1 MTTEPARDARFELHG
16 GRAVQLHA
24 SGFSHPADGA
34 QRFTPYRE
42 LIHVSAVGRGLRI
55 AEQHGCH
62 WLLRRAFVEPGA
74 LEALAEALR
83 ERVRALPEGAE
94 LAARQLA
101 LDRRQA
107 ARVRPRVGLVL
118 AGVCI
123 ALQLAATFQP
133 SLLLEGEYY
142 RGALGL
148 AGEPWRLVTA
158 QLLHA
163 NWVHLGLNAL
173 GLLVLGGLLERQVG
187 SVRTTLV
194 FGASALGSML
204 GCVVARYELVLGASG
219 LVSGAVGGLL
229 ALELRRPDL
238 LPGLL
243 RLSRRLV
250 IGALIAEFVLLS
262 FLPNVAHAA
271 HIGGLL
277 AGALCALATAPRDAF
292 SFDVGRTARAA
303 CAGVLALSLVAL
315 GAFGYGLLDPGLAA
329 ARRGQRLLESESAPV
344 LLLNNDAWTIAT
356 TGRPTRE
363 QLELALALSSRAV
376 EATLHQ
382 DPNLLDTLAEVYFQ
396 LGRGPEAVEIIEEAI
411 ALAPG
416 VSYFEQQRLRF
427 LGERAA
433 DDRPEAPEQLP
444 PPDLAPEPELQP
456 EPQPVEPELPD
467 DGGPGVR
474 V

>member
-1 MTTEPARDARFELHG
+1 LDLVTTEPAAQDARFALHG
-16 GRAVQLHA
+16 GRAVELYA
-24 SGFSHPADGA
+24 SGFSHPSGGV

-42 LIHVSAVGRGLRI
+42 LIHVTASARGLRI
-55 AEQHGCH
+55 AAEHGCE
-62 WLLRRAFVEPGA
+62 WLARTAFVEPDA
-74 LEALAEALR
+74 AQRLAEALR
-83 ERVRALPEGAE
+83 ERVLALPEGAA
-94 LAARQLA
+94 LSARQQA

-107 ARVRPRVGLVL
+107 APSQPRVGLAL
-118 AGVCI
+118 ALVCI
-123 ALQLAATFQP
+123 GLQAAATLYP
-133 SLLLEGEYY
+133 AILLEGEYY

-148 AGEPWRLVTA
+148 AREPWRLVTA

-163 NWVHLGLNAL
+163 NVVHLALNAL
-173 GLLVLGGLLERQVG
+173 GLFVLGGLLERQIG
-187 SVRTTLV
+187 GVRTALV
-194 FGASALGSML
+194 FGAAAVGAML

-243 RLSRRLV
+243 RLSRRVL

-262 FLPNVAHAA
+262 FIPNVAHAA

-277 AGALCALATAPRDAF
+277 AGALCALGTAPRDAL
-292 SFDVGRTARAA
+292 SFETGRMARAA
-303 CAGVLALSLVAL
+303 CGALLVLSLAAL
-315 GAFGYGLLDPGLAA
+315 AAFGHGLLDPGLAA
-329 ARRGQRLLESESAPV
+329 ARRGLRLLESPAAPI

-376 EATLHQ
+376 EATQRL

-396 LGRGPEAVEIIEEAI
+396 LGRGEEAVEVIDEAI
-411 ALAPG
+411 ALVPG
-416 VSYFEQQRLRF
+416 AAYFEEQRLRF

-433 DDRPEAPEQLP
+433 DDRPEPPAEMP
-444 PPDLAPEPELQP
+444 PPDRDSDPDPEEY
-456 EPQPVEPELPD
+456 EFD
-467 DGGPGVR
+467 SDGPGLR